1 MPLISARV
9 ARISDKSNKK
19 AMQDL
24 RNATVDELLG
34 TASCVVEDLTKTSK
48 VFEPHIEEK
57 IPRFQKKELSV
68 GRIIGRGGFCVV
80 REVDKIRP
88 LVTDASPKS
97 KRGLMSR
104 FISRKDD
111 DCLDPTAPV
120 NSSGMKGAKYSREYI
135 ASRSKKKGRFRGAGR
150 YVVKAVSTDLGKIDF
165 MKGHVDMALE
175 AKFLSAL
182 DHPNIIEL
190 AAVSVTGACHPEYF
204 LILERMALTLTQRI
218 KEWMDRDRLTSGING
233 IFTGGKKKVQKLYS
247 DRITASYDIACA
259 LYYLHTNNI
268 IFRDLVSLLFALFL
282 SELLESDAA
291 LLTYHL
297 VRLQQKPDNIGFATT
312 GVLKL
317 YDFGLA
323 KELLDSDRMDD
334 GLYKNLTGMTGA
346 IRYMAPEVGLGKPY
360 NHYCDVYSW
369 SMVTWFILA
378 LEPPFGFFTEDMIL
392 KRVLEKGTRPTII
405 KRWNKMIGDLLM
417 AAWASNIKNRP
428 SFLEI
433 TLNLKQELIDCDST
447 VVAASSDANSSINEG
462 ESVIQKEQAKV
473 N

>member
-1 MPLISARV
+1 M
-9 ARISDKSNKK
+9 
-19 AMQDL
+19 
-24 RNATVDELLG
+24 
-34 TASCVVEDLTKTSK
+34 
-48 VFEPHIEEK
+48 
-57 IPRFQKKELSV
+57 
-68 GRIIGRGGFCVV
+68 
-80 REVDKIRP
+80 
-88 LVTDASPKS
+88 
-97 KRGLMSR
+97 
-104 FISRKDD
+104 
-111 DCLDPTAPV
+111 
-120 NSSGMKGAKYSREYI
+120 
-135 ASRSKKKGRFRGAGR
+135 
-150 YVVKAVSTDLGKIDF
+150 
-165 MKGHVDMALE
+165 
-175 AKFLSAL
+175 
-182 DHPNIIEL
+182 
-190 AAVSVTGACHPEYF
+190 
-204 LILERMALTLTQRI
+204 
-218 KEWMDRDRLTSGING
+218 
-233 IFTGGKKKVQKLYS
+233 
-247 DRITASYDIACA
+247 
-259 LYYLHTNNI
+259 
-268 IFRDLVSLLFALFL
+268 
-282 SELLESDAA
+282 
-291 LLTYHL
+291 
-297 VRLQQKPDNIGFATT
+297 
-312 GVLKL
+312 LKL